1 MVQTTLKAFG
11 GVVRRF
17 GVAAAMALL
26 LVPGAL
32 AADKITLKDGSVLEG
47 TIIRE
52 EAGYIWIRT
61 TNTGVAAEK
70 MLTPSEISAIERDT
84 SGTKKDDKKGD
95 AAADP
100 KPDAT
105 KPTEASAPAGTDAAK
120 KDAPKSRS
128 GAPRAA
134 VITLGG
140 GGSQDMVGLYI
151 TAETLRRM
159 IPMLKEEQVEIV
171 VFRINSGG
179 GALSEIEPL
188 GNILIN
194 EYKSQ
199 FTVAAW
205 IESAI
210 SAAAMTSHHLEDI
223 YFMSKGNYGAA
234 TAWYGNLQAVKGLQL
249 ERILAMMERVSAK
262 GGHDKAI
269 ARSMQIEEPLYAE
282 IDEATGQVRWS
293 NTDKLQY
300 EVNPRGRIFTFNA
313 ETAEKFKFS
322 RGTAD
327 DVETLGKLM
336 GYSEVVWVGEKV
348 PGVPYPVSKAE
359 AFNRKFR
366 ERTAEDERRTREYQ
380 TIYMQSL
387 QMAQGAQGDQRGA
400 FIGRARQQLENIK
413 RMVNNNPNFAMFVF
427 GADSYQEWKEQW
439 LPARDEE
446 LRRLARPR

>member
-1 MVQTTLKAFG
+1 MQAALKAFG
-11 GVVRRF
+11 GLVRRL
-17 GVAAAMALL
+17 GAVAAMALL
-26 LVPGAL
+26 LVPSAL
-32 AADKITLKDGSVLEG
+32 AADKITLKDGSVVEG

-52 EAGYIWIRT
+52 ESGYVWIRT

-70 MLTPSEISAIERDT
+70 MLTPSEIRTIERESVGD
-84 SGTKKDDKKGD
+84 KKDATKTDANGE

-100 KPDAT
+100 KP
-105 KPTEASAPAGTDAAK
+105 EASAPAGGDAAK

-262 GGHDKAI
+262 GGHDKTI
-269 ARSMQIEEPLYAE
+269 ARAMQIEEPLYAE
-282 IDEATGQVRWS
+282 IDETTGQVRWS
-293 NTDKLQY
+293 NSDKLQY

-313 ETAEKFKFS
+313 ETAAKFKFS

-427 GADSYQEWKEQW
+427 GAESYQEWKDRW
-439 LPARDEE
+439 LPERDEE
-446 LRRLARPR
+446 LRRLSRPR